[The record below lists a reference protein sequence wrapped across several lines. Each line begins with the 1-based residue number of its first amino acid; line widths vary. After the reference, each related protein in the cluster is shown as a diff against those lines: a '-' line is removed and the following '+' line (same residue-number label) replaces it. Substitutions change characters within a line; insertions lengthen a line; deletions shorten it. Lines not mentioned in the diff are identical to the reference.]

1 MPIQNRIKQFTI
13 LYLKSIFIS
22 TPLINIFMKVDSKCL
37 DVNKKKKIGI
47 KKYQLKL
54 IYQVINNLSLD
65 MARRRYNKASV

>member
-1 MPIQNRIKQFTI
+1 
-13 LYLKSIFIS
+13 
-22 TPLINIFMKVDSKCL
+22 MKVDSKCL
-37 DVNKKKKIGI
+37 DVNKKKKIVI

>member
-1 MPIQNRIKQFTI
+1 
-13 LYLKSIFIS
+13 
-22 TPLINIFMKVDSKCL
+22 MKVDSKCL